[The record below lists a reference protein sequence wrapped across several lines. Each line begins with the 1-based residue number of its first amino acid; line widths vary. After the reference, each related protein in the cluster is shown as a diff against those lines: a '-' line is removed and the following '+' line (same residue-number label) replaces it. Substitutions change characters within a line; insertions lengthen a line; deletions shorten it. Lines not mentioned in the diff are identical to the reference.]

1 MMDVFAH
8 AMLQLPDSA
17 EDQIADRFYSGAY
30 SRIVRF
36 MLVAGAAAAVAV
48 FARWGAMVGV
58 GFVLGCGIAVLNF
71 YWLKRVVSALADKV
85 TTSGT
90 PQSSAGIVLRFLLR
104 YFLIAL
110 GAYAIFEIST
120 ASLYG
125 LLAGLFLPVAGI
137 FCEAAYEGWVAVRR
151 GM

>member
-1 MMDVFAH
+1 
-8 AMLQLPDSA
+8 MLARLDTMSQPLDSA
-17 EDQIADRFYSGAY
+17 GTEISEHFYSGAY

-36 MLVAGAAAAVAV
+36 MLMAGAAAAVV
-48 FARWGAMVGV
+48 VLVRWGGMVAI
-58 GFVLGCGIAVLNF
+58 GFVLGCGIAFLNF

-90 PQSSAGIVLRFLLR
+90 PQSSAGIVMRFLLR

-110 GAYAIFEIST
+110 GAYAIFRIST

-125 LLAGLFLPVAGI
+125 LFAGLFLPVAGI
-137 FCEAAYEGWVAVRR
+137 FCEAAYEGWAAVRR
-151 GM
+151 GI

>member
-1 MMDVFAH
+1 
-8 AMLQLPDSA
+8 MLARLNTMSQPLDSA
-17 EDQIADRFYSGAY
+17 GTEVSEHFYSGAY
-30 SRIVRF
+30 SRIFRF
-36 MLVAGAAAAVAV
+36 MLMAGAAAALVV
-48 FARWGAMVGV
+48 LVRWGAMVAI
-58 GFVLGCGIAVLNF
+58 GFALGCGIAFLNF

-90 PQSSAGIVLRFLLR
+90 PQSSAGIVMRFLLR

-110 GAYAIFEIST
+110 GAYAIFTIST

-137 FCEAAYEGWVAVRR
+137 FCEAAYEGWAAVRR
-151 GM
+151 GI